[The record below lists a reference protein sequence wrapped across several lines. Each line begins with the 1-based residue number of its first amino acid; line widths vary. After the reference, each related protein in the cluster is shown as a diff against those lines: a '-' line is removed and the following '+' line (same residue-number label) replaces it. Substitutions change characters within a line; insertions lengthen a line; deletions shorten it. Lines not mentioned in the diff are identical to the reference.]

1 MVKITHPL
9 LQLYPFFIVGVCTL
23 FWEDREWL
31 MVIYCTNHQ
40 LELAMKD
47 AFSADAAFKEVNKVL
62 LEMYL
67 ITRDSGKVKQ
77 LSKSIAMRLDVMYVA
92 FVKSDG
98 TRFQNHKY
106 RALKA
111 LIINYI
117 PMSLLMENYIA
128 VGSEVLYT
136 CIIIMSVFHFIFFE

>member
-1 MVKITHPL
+1 
-9 LQLYPFFIVGVCTL
+9 
-23 FWEDREWL
+23 
-31 MVIYCTNHQ
+31 
-40 LELAMKD
+40 MKD
-47 AFSADAAFKEVNKVL
+47 AFLADAAFKEVNIVL

-67 ITRDSGKVKQ
+67 IIHDSGKVKQ
-77 LSKSIAMRLDVMYVA
+77 LLKSIAMRLSVMYVA

-98 TRFQNHKY
+98 THFQNHKY
-106 RALKA
+106 RAIKA

-136 CIIIMSVFHFIFFE
+136 CTIIFFVFCFMFFEQ

>member
-1 MVKITHPL
+1 M
-9 LQLYPFFIVGVCTL
+9 QLYPFLIAGVCTL
-23 FWEDREWL
+23 FWGDCEWL
-31 MVIYCTNHQ
+31 MVIHCTNHW

-47 AFSADAAFKEVNKVL
+47 AFLADAAFKEVDKVL
-62 LEMYL
+62 PEMYL
-67 ITRDSGKVKQ
+67 VTRDSGKVKR
-77 LSKSIAMRLDVMYVA
+77 LLKSIAMQLNVMYVA

-98 TRFQNHKY
+98 TCFQNHKY
-106 RALKA
+106 GAIKA

-136 CIIIMSVFHFIFFE
+136 CIIILFVFHFIFFEQ

>member
-1 MVKITHPL
+1 
-9 LQLYPFFIVGVCTL
+9 
-23 FWEDREWL
+23 
-31 MVIYCTNHQ
+31 MVIRCTNHQ

-77 LSKSIAMRLDVMYVA
+77 LLKSIAMRLNVMYVA

-106 RALKA
+106 RAIKA

-117 PMSLLMENYIA
+117 PMSLLIENYIA
-128 VGSEVLYT
+128 VRSEVLYT
-136 CIIIMSVFHFIFFE
+136 CIIILFVFHFIFFEQ

>member
-1 MVKITHPL
+1 M
-9 LQLYPFFIVGVCTL
+9 QLYPFFTVGICIL
-23 FWEDREWL
+23 FREDREWL
-31 MVIYCTNHQ
+31 TLIHCTNHRLQ
-40 LELAMKD
+40 LAMKD
-47 AFSADAAFKEVNKVL
+47 AFSADAAFKEVDKVL

-67 ITRDSGKVKQ
+67 ITRDSGKVKG
-77 LSKSIAMRLDVMYVA
+77 LLKSIEMRLDVMYVA

-106 RALKA
+106 RAIKA

-128 VGSEVLYT
+128 VGSEALYT
-136 CIIIMSVFHFIFFE
+136 CIKILFMFHFIFFEQ

>member
-9 LQLYPFFIVGVCTL
+9 MQLHPFFIVGICTL
-23 FWEDREWL
+23 FQEDCEWL
-31 MVIYCTNHQ
+31 MVIHCTNHQ

-47 AFSADAAFKEVNKVL
+47 AFLADAVFKEVNKVL

-67 ITRDSGKVKQ
+67 ITRNSGEVKQ
-77 LSKSIAMRLDVMYVA
+77 LLKSIAMQLDVMYVA

-106 RALKA
+106 RVIKA
-111 LIINYI
+111 LIIN
-117 PMSLLMENYIA
+117 
-128 VGSEVLYT
+128 
-136 CIIIMSVFHFIFFE
+136 